1 MRGAQTSLS
10 GEVANLSR
18 AVESEAAELRQMG
31 QLLQASFSLGLAL
44 QEQQARTASALAT
57 LARPLAAAAER
68 AAPVAAPPV
77 AAGPS
82 SSSSSSADLTQVELL
97 RVVRFEQRKLSAEL
111 ARLQRKQ
118 ERRKRRSV
126 VAVARRHRK
135 PSSPTARGTPPPP
148 DDDAP
153 PPPSADATARPPPR
167 PAAAEGVCVVCCD
180 RPAEAVLYRCG
191 HRCACLQCAYYLQ
204 HQRLSCPLCRAT
216 IDDVVRVYGT

>member
-18 AVESEAAELRQMG
+18 AVESQAAELRQMG

-77 AAGPS
+77 AAGPVVVVVVGRPHPGR
-82 SSSSSSADLTQVELL
+82 APPRRPL
-97 RVVRFEQRKLSAEL
+97 RAAQAVGGTRA
-111 ARLQRKQ
+111 LQRKQ

-126 VAVARRHRK
+126 VAVARRHQSRRR
-135 PSSPTARGTPPPP
+135 PPHAGRRRRPTTTRRRRRPPTP
-148 DDDAP
+148 
-153 PPPSADATARPPPR
+153 ARPPPR
-167 PAAAEGVCVVCCD
+167 PAGNGGRVRRLL
-180 RPAEAVLYRCG
+180 RPAGGGSALPLRPP
-191 HRCACLQCAYYLQ
+191 L
-204 HQRLSCPLCRAT
+204 RLPA
-216 IDDVVRVYGT
+216 VRVLSSARAAVVPALPRHDRRRRPRLRDII